1 MSDDPKTILIV
12 EDDPSTRSL
21 LVALMRRDRLE
32 SAVASNA
39 QEALA
44 LLRERTFDLILLDLM
59 LPGVSG
65 HEVVA
70 FVRAEGRGEPVIV
83 CTAAGPR
90 ATAEI
95 DRSTVSAVIQKPF
108 DVDELMSVVASILK
122 KRE

>member
-1 MSDDPKTILIV
+1 MNIKAKTILIV

-21 LVALMRRDRLE
+21 LVALMRRDRLD

-65 HEVVA
+65 HEVIA
-70 FVRAEGRGEPVIV
+70 FVQAEGRSERVIV

-95 DRSTVSAVIQKPF
+95 NRSVVSAVVQKPF
-108 DVDELMSVVASILK
+108 DVDELTLLVAKIL
-122 KRE
+122 RDTE

>member
-1 MSDDPKTILIV
+1 MDDNAKTILIV
-12 EDDPSTRSL
+12 EDDASTRSL

-65 HEVVA
+65 HDVIA
-70 FVRAEGRGEPVIV
+70 FVQAEGRRERVIV

-90 ATAEI
+90 AMAAI
-95 DRSTVSAVIQKPF
+95 DRSVVSAVIQKPF
-108 DVDELMSVVASILK
+108 DVDELTAVVARIL
-122 KRE
+122 RDTE